1 MNMRGKAVIGE
12 NAFTVPVVLGVNREG
27 ASFVWK
33 AGCNWQATKEPPEIA
48 SAAMLTNAN
57 ELKGVAFTFII
68 DLAVCK
74 STSDL
79 GRAVCFFVLCEINIR

>member
-1 MNMRGKAVIGE
+1 MFRPL
-12 NAFTVPVVLGVNREG
+12 FGVNRVG

-33 AGCNWQATKEPPEIA
+33 AGCSWQATKEPPEIA
-48 SAAMLTNAN
+48 RAAMLTNAK

-79 GRAVCFFVLCEINIR
+79 GRGGVLF

>member
-1 MNMRGKAVIGE
+1 
-12 NAFTVPVVLGVNREG
+12 
-27 ASFVWK
+27 FVWK

-48 SAAMLTNAN
+48 RAAMLTNAN

-74 STSDL
+74 STSEGKRVDVLFCCLRDL
-79 GRAVCFFVLCEINIR
+79 Y